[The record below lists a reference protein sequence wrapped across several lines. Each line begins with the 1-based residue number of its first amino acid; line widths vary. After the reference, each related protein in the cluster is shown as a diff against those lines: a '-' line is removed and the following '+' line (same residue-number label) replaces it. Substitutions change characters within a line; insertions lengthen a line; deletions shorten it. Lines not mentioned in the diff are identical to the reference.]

1 MGLDFGNT
9 PDKLTY
15 LTRKRLY
22 LTILDS
28 PHSEGVM
35 KTCTEIFILPVNNG
49 HQGHSLP
56 SDSPVESLG
65 TEFFLFR
72 FKQPK
77 EPLLLC
83 LDPSI
88 DPQDNI
94 SPLPLD
100 VPAAAHPQGPSFEL
114 PPQFQEPTLELST
127 MSSNPLHPAVTAMHV
142 FLQLRLGFFLLE

>member
-1 MGLDFGNT
+1 M
-9 PDKLTY
+9 
-15 LTRKRLY
+15 
-22 LTILDS
+22 
-28 PHSEGVM
+28 
-35 KTCTEIFILPVNNG
+35 
-49 HQGHSLP
+49 SLP
-56 SDSPVESLG
+56 LQQTPH
-65 TEFFLFR
+65 
-72 FKQPK
+72 PK

-88 DPQDNI
+88 DPQDDI
-94 SPLPLD
+94 LPLPLD